1 MGPQPGPAVS
11 RALAGLVAATLV
23 AGGAACGPGAGA
35 DDVVAGEPDA
45 GGPAPDARR
54 FGGDGGE
61 LPSCQALRATVRD
74 FQPATHPDF
83 EPLSDSDFAYPGLV
97 EPALGGDGK
106 PVYAPSG
113 ATPHTAGPAAFAQWY
128 RETPGINVAIE
139 TTIPL
144 TETAP
149 GRYAFT
155 SAAFFPADGL
165 GFGDT
170 ALANDGQYHN
180 FHFTT
185 EIHTTFTYGGGEAFT
200 FRGDDDLW
208 LFINGRLAIDLG
220 GLHPELSGTV
230 DLDAQAAALGI
241 TPGNVYP
248 MDIFHAERHT
258 DASNFHVETTIDC
271 FVVP

>member
-1 MGPQPGPAVS
+1 MRRTLGTVVLS
-11 RALAGLVAATLV
+11 VVLVA
-23 AGGAACGPGAGA
+23 CG
-35 DDVVAGEPDA
+35 
-45 GGPAPDARR
+45 
-54 FGGDGGE
+54 GGDGGGDGGGGDGDGGGGDGDGGGGDGDGGVE
-61 LPSCQALRATVRD
+61 QCGQLTAVLRD
-74 FQPATHPDF
+74 FKADHPDF
-83 EPLSDSDFAYPGLV
+83 EDALGDDRGLV
-97 EPALGGDGK
+97 RDDLGGDGK
-106 PVYAPSG
+106 PVYAHAG